1 VAGGPRQIA
10 GARGGRGLAA
20 LLVAAA
26 LGAAALAIGGDRL
39 TLAGEGK
46 GRARLEIQVRGTQA
60 VDSPSYQVV
69 LETMLSQLETDP
81 GVASARR
88 GGVSPDG
95 RATSLEVDL
104 RGDSSERDDTVDR
117 LQASLDPGPLE
128 LTFAGQAGDL
138 HEARE
143 GAIRDLRLLLLAFP
157 AVLLLAA
164 FLSPP
169 VFLRAVLAAAAAIG
183 LAAAIVV
190 LIAPLLDSPAMALT
204 GIAPIGLLLP
214 LELFLLLRAGA
225 PRRAVSGASLVA
237 TVASVSLVALRVG
250 YLTSIG
256 IGAALASLS
265 AAPAAIVASSS
276 LAPGRSP
283 AGRGGGGGVL
293 RGLAAAIRW
302 SRPAAAG
309 IALMAVLVL
318 LIVAVPA
325 TRLQADSLT
334 ARSAPPV
341 SSLELGVAAAVAF
354 GGAALIIAALS
365 RAPGLALAL
374 SLGALLPAAA
384 AAGLLVVL
392 FQDGRLERLL
402 DYSSSGG
409 VSLGALGAAC
419 AALIAIGLARGV
431 ALLVPLRE
439 WRCSGRGDPALDAIS
454 VAGAA
459 AALTSAVSA
468 ALALALLGSGLPFVK
483 QFGTAMALGLAADL
497 IAVRALLAPA
507 VLRFGGRAR
516 GR

>member
-1 VAGGPRQIA
+1 MAGGPRQIA

-39 TLAGEGK
+39 TLAGEGN

-169 VFLRAVLAAAAAIG
+169 VFLRAVLAA
-183 LAAAIVV
+183 AAAIVV

-318 LIVAVPA
+318 LIVSVPA
-325 TRLQADSLT
+325 TGYRPT
-334 ARSAPPV
+334 A
-341 SSLELGVAAAVAF
+341 
-354 GGAALIIAALS
+354 
-365 RAPGLALAL
+365 
-374 SLGALLPAAA
+374 
-384 AAGLLVVL
+384 
-392 FQDGRLERLL
+392 
-402 DYSSSGG
+402 
-409 VSLGALGAAC
+409 
-419 AALIAIGLARGV
+419 
-431 ALLVPLRE
+431 
-439 WRCSGRGDPALDAIS
+439 
-454 VAGAA
+454 
-459 AALTSAVSA
+459 
-468 ALALALLGSGLPFVK
+468 
-483 QFGTAMALGLAADL
+483 
-497 IAVRALLAPA
+497 
-507 VLRFGGRAR
+507 
-516 GR
+516 